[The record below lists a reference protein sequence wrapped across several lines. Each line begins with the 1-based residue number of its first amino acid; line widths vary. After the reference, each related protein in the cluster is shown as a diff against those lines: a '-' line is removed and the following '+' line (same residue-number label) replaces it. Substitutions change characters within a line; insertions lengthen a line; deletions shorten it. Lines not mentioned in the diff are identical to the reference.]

1 MPVLVWFSC
10 QYSQLKQ
17 IKSAEKNSEWRFTG
31 EPQLLG
37 TYPKLIEPD
46 DSPFYPEKLRPVFV
60 ELQEDVL
67 ANRTPARIITGC
79 RSVMEVAL
87 RALGYESGNL
97 LSRIEKARCDG
108 ILTESMKCW
117 AHKIRLDGN
126 EAVHELDAS
135 DHEAREFVSF
145 LRLFLEVSF
154 ILPARVEREIS
165 KN

>member
-97 LSRIEKARCDG
+97 L
-108 ILTESMKCW
+108 
-117 AHKIRLDGN
+117 
-126 EAVHELDAS
+126 
-135 DHEAREFVSF
+135 
-145 LRLFLEVSF
+145 
-154 ILPARVEREIS
+154 
-165 KN
+165 